1 MGREMSSWP
10 GLHCKLILESR
21 QGGMRRVGLA
31 TQPEPRK
38 GSFAGQTFTKREE
51 LWVELSDGKDQ
62 PHEGP
67 GEVCSG

>member
-1 MGREMSSWP
+1 M
-10 GLHCKLILESR
+10 
-21 QGGMRRVGLA
+21 GLA